1 MDKNGHKWTLM
12 DINGQKWTYLI
23 FSFRLPS
30 KFCTWYWL
38 LYVFQLLCCL
48 SKTPVLCMVTI
59 WLETFVNLLVNSDN
73 KFFSML
79 CVTFNRYMKGSR
91 IASWLKALCRKLR
104 PKHLSTEKSNLK
116 ACRLGTKKD
125 GDGWKKLHWV
135 TRVSWGVFWRKWRIL
150 RNVEAYCSSNRRTK
164 NWQRR

>member
-1 MDKNGHKWTLM
+1 MDKNGHIWYFHFVYLVSFVL
-12 DINGQKWTYLI
+12 DIDYCMYFNCFVVSQ
-23 FSFRLPS
+23 RP
-30 KFCTWYWL
+30 
-38 LYVFQLLCCL
+38 L
-48 SKTPVLCMVTI
+48 SCVWWRFDSRP
-59 WLETFVNLLVNSDN
+59 FVNPLVNSDN

-79 CVTFNRYMKGSR
+79 CGTFNRCMKGSR